1 MAEGYEDNCMIYSD
15 FYRNQLVTPQAVRF
29 YDEIVHQIE
38 SGNTSGIYKF
48 DITNRSG
55 ASIDVFS
62 AIQMV
67 IADNPQYFFLGR
79 RNKTIINGNQIVL
92 YNSVLYDK
100 VDIIRIQERIE
111 ENLQFIYQYTS
122 GDDEINKERKV
133 YNYIVRGVTYVNDG
147 EEANHNIT
155 GPILKAKGVCDG
167 YAKYL
172 SLALRKV
179 GIPSI
184 RVTGIGRNQRHCWN
198 MVWVNNTAYHLDA
211 SWELVS
217 RDKEQVGSRYF
228 NLTEKEICRDHIIMT
243 KCTPACNNIF
253 SFG

>member
-1 MAEGYEDNCMIYSD
+1 MIYSD
-15 FYRNQLVTPQAVRF
+15 FYRNQLVTPQSVRF

-38 SGNTSGIYKF
+38 NGNTSGIYKF
-48 DITNRSG
+48 EITNRSG
-55 ASIDVFS
+55 ASNDAFS

-79 RNKTIINGNQIVL
+79 KDKTIINGNQLVL
-92 YNSVLYDK
+92 YNAVLYDI
-100 VDIIRIQERIE
+100 DEIIRIQEKIE
-111 ENLQFIYQYTS
+111 DDLQFIYQHTF
-122 GDDEINKERKV
+122 GDDEITKERKV
-133 YNYIVRGVTYVNDG
+133 YNLIVRGVTYINDG
-147 EEANHNIT
+147 EETNHNIT

-211 SWELVS
+211 SWESVS
-217 RDKEQVGSRYF
+217 RDKVQVGSRYY
-228 NLTEKEICRDHIIMT
+228 NLSDKEISTDHVILT
-243 KCTPACNNIF
+243 KGIPRCDHLF
-253 SFG
+253 EVL